1 MVWIVEGT
9 DGSAGRVSL
18 PERLQVVW
26 AGQTE
31 LARLRSR
38 ELAPCLWQT
47 WLPSMPT
54 PSALS
59 LPLLRC
65 DLLLVHVSQPLG
77 EKAACRAWGI
87 ERVGLSGAGVGSGWL

>member
-1 MVWIVEGT
+1 MGLQGVSPCRK
-9 DGSAGRVSL
+9 GSRWS
-18 PERLQVVW
+18 
-26 AGQTE
+26 GQ
-31 LARLRSR
+31 ARRSRPVPRAFWLRSR